1 MPYPELA
8 LFSADILVI
17 AVFIEPE
24 SEPAPEPEPES
35 EPAPEPEPESEPE
48 PEPESESGLSPG
60 PVLSGGGRG
69 ADGKACVASTGFLTW
84 AWDNLVDLL
93 GFMGVWFCS
102 VLTCPVASYLSST
115 GCSSREEICVG
126 DPIR

>member
-1 MPYPELA
+1 MPYPKLA

-24 SEPAPEPEPES
+24 PEPAPEPEPE
-35 EPAPEPEPESEPE
+35 PESESE
-48 PEPESESGLSPG
+48 PESGLSPG

-69 ADGKACVASTGFLTW
+69 AEGKACVASTGFLTW